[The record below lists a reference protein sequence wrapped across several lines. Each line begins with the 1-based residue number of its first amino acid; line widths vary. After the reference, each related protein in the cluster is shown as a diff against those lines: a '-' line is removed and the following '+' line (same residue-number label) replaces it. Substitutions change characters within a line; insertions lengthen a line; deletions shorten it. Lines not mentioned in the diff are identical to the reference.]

1 MYYNTRYSGSNKEVP
16 DAIAVQIKGTSL
28 LVSRTWENLTE
39 VTFELRL
46 NNELDD
52 NGIGRELQTNG
63 VA

>member
-1 MYYNTRYSGSNKEVP
+1 MYYNIRYSGSNKEVS

>member
-1 MYYNTRYSGSNKEVP
+1 MYYNIRYSGSNKEVS

-46 NNELDD
+46 NNEFDD